1 MTIGDADKGSARA
14 SDAQGR
20 LSVEIRQTDGAVVC
34 ALAGELDL
42 DSLGPARA
50 ALDDAIAGG
59 PAMLVVDL
67 AGLQFCDSSGLN
79 LLLQTRLAAQA
90 ADLPLALVSLAPQVA
105 RVFEITGAETVFA
118 IHDSVDAAVAT
129 R

>member
-1 MTIGDADKGSARA
+1 MTIGDAQTGSAKP

-20 LSVEIRQTDGAVVC
+20 LSVETRRTDGAVVC
-34 ALAGELDL
+34 SLAGELDL
-42 DSLGPARA
+42 DSLAPART
-50 ALDDAIAGG
+50 ALDDAVAAG

-90 ADLPLALVSLAPQVA
+90 AGLPLALVSLAPQVA
-105 RVFEITGAETVFA
+105 RVFEITGAESVFA
-118 IHDSVDAAVAT
+118 IHGSVGAAVAS